1 MTGVSP
7 TKRGLEDNGIQMEDK
22 GGRTEDKN
30 GQKKG
35 DESGP
40 ANGTGSSSKKVQFTI
55 KEEENNGYV
64 ILK

>member
-30 GQKKG
+30 GQKR
-35 DESGP
+35 DESGL
-40 ANGTGSSSKKVQFTI
+40 ANGTGLSSKKVEFTI

>member
-1 MTGVSP
+1 MAGGSP

-30 GQKKG
+30 GLKG
-35 DESGP
+35 DKSGL
-40 ANGTGSSSKKVQFTI
+40 ANGKGLSSKKVQFTI
-55 KEEENNGYV
+55 KEEDNNGYV